1 MVSRSHIIPLKDTN
15 IQDKERKTQE
25 MLRYFEKVIQL
36 IRYLNSGL
44 SNHYESPKGIAISSV
59 EAKDRRTFTYRKD
72 NV

>member
-1 MVSRSHIIPLKDTN
+1 
-15 IQDKERKTQE
+15 